1 MRHAEHRLLY
11 YVHGF
16 ASAIPEDISTS
27 PKISAVA
34 DFCRAT
40 GRAFRP
46 QTVDFR
52 SADSHADD
60 ILSTVEDDVSDVIFC
75 GASMGGWLARILQ
88 LKALQQRPEC
98 AARAVAF
105 NPAFNLAA
113 FSHYLEGVQVNYVTG
128 EQFEFTP
135 AQGEALVRLEETVDY
150 RCSAPFWVY
159 VDRDDETI
167 DAQWSESFHTP
178 FARFRAFE
186 GGSHSFEH
194 ACEALEDFEPGCWQG
209 AGEC

>member
-1 MRHAEHRLLY
+1 MPPAERRPLY

-27 PKISAVA
+27 PKISVVA
-34 DFCRAT
+34 AFCHAT
-40 GRAFRP
+40 ERSFRP

-52 SADSHADD
+52 SAADRVAE

-88 LKALQQRPEC
+88 LRLLQERPEC
-98 AARAVAF
+98 IVRAVTF

-128 EQFEFTP
+128 ERFEFTP
-135 AQGEALVRLEETVDY
+135 AHGESLVRLEETVDY
-150 RCSAPFWVY
+150 RSKAPFWVY
-159 VDRDDETI
+159 ADRDDETI
-167 DAQWSESFHTP
+167 DAQWSETFHAP
-178 FARFRAFE
+178 FARFRVFE
-186 GGSHSFEH
+186 GGSHSFDH
-194 ACEALEDFEPGCWQG
+194 AREALEDFEPGCWQR
-209 AGEC
+209 AGE